1 VKQVVWLMD
10 RKELKAKMFKVFRK
24 DTIALP
30 REMQEILMDDLV
42 TAFQS
47 RMSVLSRVHQKRGFR
62 S

>member
-1 VKQVVWLMD
+1 VKQVARLAD

-24 DTIALP
+24 DATALP
-30 REMQEILMDDLV
+30 KEMQEILMDDLV

-47 RMSVLSRVHQKRGFR
+47 RMSVLSRVQQKRGFR

>member
-1 VKQVVWLMD
+1 MD

-24 DTIALP
+24 NATALP

-47 RMSVLSRVHQKRGFR
+47 RMSVLSRVQQKHGFR